1 MRTRRLLLSAGIC
14 YAIASIILA
23 VGLGELAFHPMRVP
37 LDARSSAE
45 AIATRFGGVLED
57 ASATASD
64 GAQLQAWYARPA
76 KSNGNAVIL
85 IHSIGDNRQG
95 MMGFAE
101 LFLSQGY
108 AVLVPDSRAQ
118 GNSGGG
124 FPTYGVE
131 ESKDVRYWFDWLE
144 TRQHPHCTFGMGESM
159 GAAIVLQAVKTT
171 PFCAVVA
178 ESPFASF
185 RQISYIRVGQIFRSS
200 EWPGQYALRPSVE
213 LAFVYARLTR
223 GVKLTTASPE
233 QSVVGS
239 KVPILLIVMHTSPAF
254 KEAATIMGQKLT
266 HALYMR
272 ETGNILTTSHRFLSS
287 CYQPQ
292 REGTETL
299 TSYFHSLLP
308 NVVVGVRTNIKSY
321 GTRFKYIFGYKEE
334 GDFLVYCAQFG
345 QGLILWGIVCGANME
360 TPEVEPLKSAP
371 WKTGACGAGANKPPT

>member
-239 KVPILLIVMHTSPAF
+239 RVPILLIHGLADNNIPPHQSEIIRDHNPAD
-254 KEAATIMGQKLT
+254 I
-266 HALYMR
+266 
-272 ETGNILTTSHRFLSS
+272 
-287 CYQPQ
+287 
-292 REGTETL
+292 TL
-299 TSYFHSLLP
+299 WEVPDAGH
-308 NVVVGVRTNIKSY
+308 
-321 GTRFKYIFGYKEE
+321 
-334 GDFLVYCAQFG
+334 
-345 QGLILWGIVCGANME
+345 CGA
-360 TPEVEPLKSAP
+360 VSV
-371 WKTGACGAGANKPPT
+371 GAEEFDSRVLGWFSSHGRNLREKLS